1 MFYGKDILINLVL
14 STLNLFSHN
23 WTLLVYFLHFALV
36 LCALSVWDYM
46 GFSLTWKIL
55 SFVDGSDLY
64 YF

>member
-1 MFYGKDILINLVL
+1 MFYGRDIFIYIVL
-14 STLNLFSHN
+14 STLNVFSHN

-36 LCALSVWDYM
+36 LCALSVRDYM
-46 GFSLTWKIL
+46 GFSLTLKTL